1 MDIVAYQGPVTGYG
15 RTDTYDW
22 ERLGSSR
29 AIAHSELGELGANL
43 VRPEL
48 RSRALEI
55 FSAWRRRSRHI
66 LGVHMRGTDKV
77 VRRKVAP
84 PLLTMAMLTMAILTM
99 AILAIA
105 ILAIA
110 LLTMAILTMAIL
122 TMATCSARSFLEA
135 GGLRASSAATSGASH
150 L

>member
-22 ERLGSSR
+22 ERLASSR
-29 AIAHSELGELGANL
+29 AIAHSELGDLGANL

-77 VRRKVAP
+77 VRRKVQP
-84 PLLTMAMLTMAILTM
+84 PLLTMAMLTIAILTKGVC
-99 AILAIA
+99 AGRYGQQG
-105 ILAIA
+105 
-110 LLTMAILTMAIL
+110 LLSSSSGSSGGGGGGGCISSGGKAVVEYH
-122 TMATCSARSFLEA
+122 SF
-135 GGLRASSAATSGASH
+135 
-150 L
+150 